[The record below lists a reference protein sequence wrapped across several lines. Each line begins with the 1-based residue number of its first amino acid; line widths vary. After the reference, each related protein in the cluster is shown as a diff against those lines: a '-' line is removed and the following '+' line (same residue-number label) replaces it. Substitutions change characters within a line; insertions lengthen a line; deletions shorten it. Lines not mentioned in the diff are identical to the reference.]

1 MSLASMDLSIV
12 IPCFNE
18 AKNVSLVLEQLQNL
32 LESSKDSVEVIVID
46 GGSTDDTPNELKHI
60 FQSLPSSNFKLIL
73 KLKNMKYSI
82 KSFIM
87 VSREILWIKI
97 FLKN

>member
-1 MSLASMDLSIV
+1 LIQ
-12 IPCFNE
+12 E
-18 AKNVSLVLEQLQNL
+18 
-32 LESSKDSVEVIVID
+32 
-46 GGSTDDTPNELKHI
+46 
-60 FQSLPSSNFKLIL
+60 FKI
-73 KLKNMKYSI
+73 MKYSI